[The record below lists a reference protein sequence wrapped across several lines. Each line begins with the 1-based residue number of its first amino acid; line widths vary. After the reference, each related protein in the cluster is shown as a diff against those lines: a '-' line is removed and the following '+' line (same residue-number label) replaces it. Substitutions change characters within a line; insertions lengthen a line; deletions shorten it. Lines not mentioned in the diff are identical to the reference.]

1 MSDEYAYHSPE
12 ARAAAL
18 AVAFVELSPEDQAL
32 VMALIARLRGPVEEE
47 EFPPDVKFMDFD
59 Q

>member
-1 MSDEYAYHSPE
+1 MSEYEFLSPE

-18 AVAFVELSPEDQAL
+18 AQEFTQLSPEDQAL
-32 VMALIARLRGPVEEE
+32 IMALIGRLRGDVEE

-59 Q
+59 E